1 MKKKQIA
8 VIGSAGPEE
17 YPGKKPSNQLYKVAY
32 EIGQQLAENN
42 ATVVCGGKGGIME
55 SVCKGAKSK
64 SGMTV
69 GVVSGNKR
77 GTSNKYVDVEVV
89 SGFTNFGEEG
99 LIISMADAVIVLGGG
114 AGTLQEIALAY
125 RGKKKIVAING
136 IGGWG
141 DTLAGK
147 YVDERKNV
155 LIESVKTV
163 EEAVSGV
170 LSNKK
175 V

>member
-8 VIGSAGPEE
+8 VIGSAGLEE
-17 YPGKKPSNQLYKVAY
+17 YPDKKPNKKLY
-32 EIGQQLAENN
+32 EIAFEIGELLAKNN
-42 ATVVCGGKGGIME
+42 AIVVCGGKGGIME

-64 SGMTV
+64 SGLTV
-69 GVVSGNKR
+69 GVVSGSKR

-125 RGKKKIVAING
+125 RGKKKIVAIKNM
-136 IGGWG
+136 GGWG
-141 DTLAGK
+141 DKLAGK
-147 YVDERKNV
+147 YVDERMNV
-155 LIESVKTV
+155 IIECTNTAK
-163 EEAVSGV
+163 EAANAV
-170 LSNKK
+170 LTDY
-175 V
+175 